1 MLSWLLVVVVVVVIP
16 GYVCGFDCSAAL
28 KSMLLRSGPYVVV
41 VLLVPGRVIA
51 VVTILSSI
59 S

>member
-41 VLLVPGRVIA
+41 VLLVPVRVIA
-51 VVTILSSI
+51 VVTFLL
-59 S
+59 